1 MRINENKKFIQEIK
15 ILHIYIDQV
24 ILGTV
29 LGAVLGMS
37 CVFTNI
43 FEFL

>member
-1 MRINENKKFIQEIK
+1 MRINENKKFIQETK

-29 LGAVLGMS
+29 LGSVLGMS
-37 CVFTNI
+37 WVLAYVLRI
-43 FEFL
+43 S